1 MMFREVA
8 VMMYR
13 YIVEIE
19 VLFLMRFKMDPFS
32 LMRHLTLMELQ
43 QYIQIMEARFKEDKK
58 NIDSK
63 KLTKQ
68 LLALR
73 DILNLMF
80 WEKDTKH

>member
-1 MMFREVA
+1 MMFREA
-8 VMMYR
+8 SIMMYR

-19 VLFLMRFKMDPFS
+19 VLFLMRFKMDPFD

-58 NIDSK
+58 NISSK

-80 WEKDTKH
+80 WEKDTNH